1 MRCAVAGSR
10 DPSWRDVCLTRG
22 LGAQQQ
28 QPGGRPAGRPLA
40 VSTAP
45 ALLPDPGPC
54 CLPPRRPFPSL
65 SRQAQCLVLSGCR
78 APTFTP
84 LRGLGALGSCPVIV
98 PFLSC
103 HQAPSAPGGRGDW
116 NEAQVPAACAHSL
129 EEPAPWGAGEGTC
142 CSAGVGPADLRRGCG
157 SLDGAASG
165 AGAEALGD
173 WRGVPPASGW
183 ACSPRAGECK
193 RTSKERS

>member
-116 NEAQVPAACAHSL
+116 NEAQVPSRLCSL
-129 EEPAPWGAGEGTC
+129 PGGARTLGCWGGHVLQRWC
-142 CSAGVGPADLRRGCG
+142 R
-157 SLDGAASG
+157 ASG
-165 AGAEALGD
+165 PQEGLWEPRWGCLWGRC
-173 WRGVPPASGW
+173 RGPG
-183 ACSPRAGECK
+183 
-193 RTSKERS
+193 